1 MELNHLVSKKKD
13 IPPGASGRAS
23 LEKVSTYQVD
33 GKKFIVTPVFQK
45 DGCESFGSLLIQE
58 YNFSLFTVSRYPSQ
72 V

>member
-45 DGCESFGSLLIQE
+45 DGCESFGSLLMRLMKADVTDQ
-58 YNFSLFTVSRYPSQ
+58 L
-72 V
+72 